1 MNPVPPQPSSPT
13 LSPLERTVIALS
25 RLDTP
30 SSLRPRRRATR
41 WILGTRHDA
50 QPLADPTLEA
60 LRRYAILRR
69 NEGSPREMRA
79 ARERLHALGYPS
91 AKVEMADRAVR
102 ASLAEQQGAAPHT
115 GARPRSLVPSSMF
128 SGPRSFA
135 LHACLLPSVLALA
148 SCASVPIRPGGALTS
163 YEGMNAHKGRR
174 SRAQLRVEPTKV
186 LAARTVRIVP
196 ARFADGVG
204 ASLSDKERMLVANR
218 IDRALCRGLARRLDV
233 VGPDAPADLSI
244 RTTITHFGKT
254 NKIASAVSVI
264 TSFVSVVPVIS
275 PRVPFGLGSLGIE
288 AEALDPAGQQDA
300 AMLWTGKAQPIGVVS
315 NASISRIGDAYQL
328 SSDFG
333 EKFGKLITTGRSP
346 YKGGVQV
353 KLPKL
358 TGKKD
363 ADCEAFGKDG
373 GLAAMVAD
381 NFGAP
386 PGWTDK
392 GVRKPK
398 RIPASNASEANR

>member
-1 MNPVPPQPSSPT
+1 
-13 LSPLERTVIALS
+13 
-25 RLDTP
+25 
-30 SSLRPRRRATR
+30 
-41 WILGTRHDA
+41 
-50 QPLADPTLEA
+50 
-60 LRRYAILRR
+60 
-69 NEGSPREMRA
+69 
-79 ARERLHALGYPS
+79 
-91 AKVEMADRAVR
+91 VR
-102 ASLAEQQGAAPHT
+102 
-115 GARPRSLVPSSMF
+115 
-128 SGPRSFA
+128 
-135 LHACLLPSVLALA
+135 ACLLLSILGLAA
-148 SCASVPIRPGGALTS
+148 CASVPIRQGGALTS
-163 YEGMNAHKGRR
+163 YEGMSAHEGRQ

-196 ARFADGVG
+196 ARFGDGVG
-204 ASLSDKERMLVANR
+204 AGLSDKERMLVANR

-233 VGPDAPADLSI
+233 VAPDAPADLSI
-244 RTTITHFGKT
+244 QTTITHFGKT
-254 NKIASAVSVI
+254 NKIAAGASVI
-264 TSFVSVVPVIS
+264 TSFISVVPLVS

-288 AEALDPAGQQDA
+288 AEALDPTGQQDA
-300 AMLWTGKAQPIGVVS
+300 AMLWAGKAQPVGLMS
-315 NASISRIGDAYQL
+315 NASISRVGDAYQL

-358 TGKKD
+358 NGKKD

-398 RIPASNASEANR
+398 RIPASKASEANR